1 MRVGEEMGLISSL
14 FSKQSKEG
22 GFMTNFNRYRL
33 RMLRVVVLFL
43 SFFVSGL
50 YADWVT
56 TSVGVGNNPQAIAVD
71 TRTNKVYVAN
81 RGSNTVTVIDG
92 ATNDTTTVP
101 VGTDPWAIAV
111 NTRTNKVYVANHG
124 SGDVTVIDGATNATT
139 TVPAGDKP
147 DAICVNPR
155 TNKVYVADS
164 IGCVTVIDGATND
177 TTTVPVTKWP
187 YAICVNPNTNKVYV
201 ANLSSHD
208 VTVID
213 GETNDTT
220 TINTGYLYPT
230 ALCVNPNTNKV
241 YVTMELDWRVLVI
254 DGETNNTTMVW
265 AGINPNA
272 ICVNPNTNKVYV
284 ANRGSD
290 NVTVIEGATN
300 DTTLVSVGDAPQAIC
315 VNPNTNKVYVANTN
329 SNTVTVIDGETNET
343 ATLGVGGGPGVIC
356 VNPNTNKVYVGNWAG
371 ATVTVIDGET
381 NGITTIGAGTNPAA
395 ICMDPD
401 ANKVYVVNRGSNT
414 VTVVDGATNDTTTIG
429 AGTNPSA
436 ICVNPNTD
444 KVYVANSGSDNVT
457 VIDGETNDTTTV
469 AVGTVPY
476 AICVNPRSNKVYV
489 INQSSDNVTVIDGAT
504 NATTTVGVGTV
515 PYAICVNPRTNKVYV
530 ANNGS
535 NTVTV
540 IEEVKPY
547 QSPLSSFITPFA
559 DDTTTNHFPQ
569 FNGFAVNQRGPCN
582 TKIMNVLYRIDDTR
596 GPWNEANI
604 TYASDTCVVWQA
616 QAVDSLTTGFHTLY
630 VVALDMTSATI
641 NMTENFTGSIASYN
655 FLVMTLPDTAPPVI
669 YNLYPPADTVI
680 AESQPGI
687 SAHYY
692 DAVSGI
698 DTASIVLT
706 MNGDTVDYAV
716 ITDSM
721 ITATPPSPLADTT
734 YDMVLSVSDSVGNEA
749 VVSWRF
755 EVDATSP
762 FIPILIS
769 PANDTVIATNT
780 PTFIWGTV
788 TKNEESKATPVT
800 YTLQCAVDS
809 GFNYTII
816 DTSGVSDTVF
826 TVVDAMPEGIYYWH
840 VEAVD
845 SAGNHSGYQS
855 QPFKFTIGPAGIEAF
870 PDIPLRFSVSKIY
883 PNPFMNRARLVYQLP
898 ADGAGRVS
906 LKIYDLSG
914 GLIRNLVDEE
924 YKPGYYA
931 VVWDGRDDYHR
942 EVPSGVY
949 FYRFTAGKYRTIR
962 KVCLIK

>member
-1 MRVGEEMGLISSL
+1 MKGGLMSNFKEYPWRM
-14 FSKQSKEG
+14 FS
-22 GFMTNFNRYRL
+22 
-33 RMLRVVVLFL
+33 VVFL
-43 SFFVSGL
+43 SFIVPGL

-56 TSVGVGNNPQAIAVD
+56 TSIGVGNNPQAIAVD

-101 VGTDPWAIAV
+101 VGIDPWAIAV

-164 IGCVTVIDGATND
+164 IGCVTVIDGETND
-177 TTTVPVTKWP
+177 TTTVAVGDWP
-187 YAICVNPNTNKVYV
+187 YGICVNPNTDKVYV
-201 ANLSSHD
+201 ANSGSD
-208 VTVID
+208 NVTVID

-220 TINTGYLYPT
+220 TI
-230 ALCVNPNTNKV
+230 
-241 YVTMELDWRVLVI
+241 
-254 DGETNNTTMVW
+254 
-265 AGINPNA
+265 
-272 ICVNPNTNKVYV
+272 
-284 ANRGSD
+284 
-290 NVTVIEGATN
+290 
-300 DTTLVSVGDAPQAIC
+300 
-315 VNPNTNKVYVANTN
+315 
-329 SNTVTVIDGETNET
+329 
-343 ATLGVGGGPGVIC
+343 GV
-356 VNPNTNKVYVGNWAG
+356 
-371 ATVTVIDGET
+371 
-381 NGITTIGAGTNPAA
+381 GTNP
-395 ICMDPD
+395 C
-401 ANKVYVVNRGSNT
+401 
-414 VTVVDGATNDTTTIG
+414 
-429 AGTNPSA
+429 A

-721 ITATPPSPLADTT
+721 ITASPSTPLADTT
-734 YDMVLSVSDSVGNEA
+734 YDMVLSVSDGLGNEA

-769 PANDTVIATNT
+769 PANDTVITTNT

-788 TKNEESKATPVT
+788 TKNEESKSTPVT

-855 QPFKFTIGPAGIEAF
+855 QPFKFTVSPSGI
-870 PDIPLRFSVSKIY
+870 DTSGDMPLRFSISMIY
-883 PNPFMNRARLVYQLP
+883 PNPFVNSTRIKYQLP
-898 ADGAGRVS
+898 SDGGGRVY
-906 LKIYDLSG
+906 LKIYNLSG
-914 GLIRNLVDEE
+914 TLVRKLVYDEYRNGLYSVIWVR
-924 YKPGYYA
+924 K
-931 VVWDGRDDYHR
+931 DDYNK

-949 FYRFTAGKYRTIR
+949 FCRLAAGKYKTTR